1 MLIFFAVKSELFLN
15 FAFSEAGYI
24 LMFLFFQKSEP
35 LINMVLTKTSCSK
48 ASNGQ
53 RFSCPALLLSL
64 NEIVLVFLRG
74 SRAAAPIRDK
84 VLQNVTIFLLFV
96 CLSICF
102 PLWAIQPGL
111 GPSLQGL
118 RPSMPGLKPEAW
130 LAGPEA
136 CLAEPEAWLAGPQAQ
151 LDDSD
156 G

>member
-84 VLQNVTIFLLFV
+84 FLQNVTIFLPFV
-96 CLSICF
+96 CPSICF
-102 PLWAIQPGL
+102 PLWAVQPGL
-111 GPSLQGL
+111 GP
-118 RPSMPGLKPEAW
+118 EAW
-130 LAGPEA
+130 LARPEA
-136 CLAEPEAWLAGPQAQ
+136 CLAEPEAWLAGPQAW

>member
-64 NEIVLVFLRG
+64 NEILLVFLG
-74 SRAAAPIRDK
+74 GYNAAAPIGDEI
-84 VLQNVTIFLLFV
+84 L
-96 CLSICF
+96 
-102 PLWAIQPGL
+102 
-111 GPSLQGL
+111 
-118 RPSMPGLKPEAW
+118 
-130 LAGPEA
+130 
-136 CLAEPEAWLAGPQAQ
+136 
-151 LDDSD
+151 
-156 G
+156 